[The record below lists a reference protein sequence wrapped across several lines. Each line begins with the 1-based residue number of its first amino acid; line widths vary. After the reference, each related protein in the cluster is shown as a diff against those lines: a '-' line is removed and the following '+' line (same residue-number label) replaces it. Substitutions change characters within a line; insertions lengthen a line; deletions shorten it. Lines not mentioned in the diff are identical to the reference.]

1 MAKSGHGEQAGVLHD
16 HLMVL
21 DHIQKR
27 RDQLVVVDGDDVVE
41 VLLDVREDL
50 VAGLEHRGAVGD
62 GVGARQLHHV
72 AGLQGGLHAC
82 CAGRLHADDL
92 DVRVEQLGQ
101 RGHARGKPAAA
112 DRHQDVVDERQLLHD
127 LHGDGTLACGDAQ
140 VVEGVD
146 ERVAV
151 LLGKLE
157 RVFVGLV
164 VDVAG
169 QHHVGAQG
177 LGALDLDERGGG
189 GHDDGGL
196 DAVMLRG
203 VGDALRVVAG

>member
-1 MAKSGHGEQAGVLHD
+1 M
-16 HLMVL
+16 
-21 DHIQKR
+21 
-27 RDQLVVVDGDDVVE
+27 
-41 VLLDVREDL
+41 
-50 VAGLEHRGAVGD
+50 
-62 GVGARQLHHV
+62 
-72 AGLQGGLHAC
+72 
-82 CAGRLHADDL
+82 
-92 DVRVEQLGQ
+92 
-101 RGHARGKPAAA
+101 
-112 DRHQDVVDERQLLHD
+112 
-127 LHGDGTLACGDAQ
+127 
-140 VVEGVD
+140 D